1 LPIITDA
8 TDRLFVSHT
17 FGRFAPTVTM
27 PLGMLWPLTQQPL
40 PDIGSTAL
48 PSQPWLGPAQRQ
60 QAPRASEHLFYWPA
74 LLPLK
79 SFLVRVDGKDGARVV
94 DLEAIKKT
102 DVGKQAFP
110 CPCAQAWSF
119 ARKQWERPRKHTRAD
134 CLHGFAL
141 RTNGGAHKHRD
152 YTISSKRKF
161 GN

>member
-1 LPIITDA
+1 
-8 TDRLFVSHT
+8 
-17 FGRFAPTVTM
+17 M
-27 PLGMLWPLTQQPL
+27 
-40 PDIGSTAL
+40 
-48 PSQPWLGPAQRQ
+48 
-60 QAPRASEHLFYWPA
+60 
-74 LLPLK
+74 PLK